1 MSVEVEVF
9 PEFTTG
15 VINESA
21 PICYNGIPDMIRTT
35 TLPTG
40 GDGSYTYQWYQSSD
54 QN

>member
-21 PICYNGIPDMIRTT
+21 PICYNGIPDMIQYYNAADRGRW
-35 TLPTG
+35 LIHIPMVPV
-40 GDGSYTYQWYQSSD
+40 
-54 QN
+54 